1 VAGTGRQ
8 LVKADAAVTVVE
20 LGRRTTSGSGVPVVL
35 LHGLGDTAS
44 TWSAFAD
51 LLSRPTVAFDLRG
64 HGTSP
69 RPGEYTVDAMAADVL
84 AALGD
89 GPVDLVGHSMGGHV
103 ASEVALRAPER
114 VRRLVLE
121 DAPVPPRSGPPLPD
135 PDPPTRPKE
144 PIDFDWAVVA
154 PMRRALRATNPLW
167 WQGITRLPTPT
178 LWLSGGPASHLDP
191 SHVTSA
197 TAAMPN
203 ATMRVIPVGH
213 LIHTSDLESFAD
225 VVVPFLA

>member
-1 VAGTGRQ
+1 MST
-8 LVKADAAVTVVE
+8 VE

-44 TWSAFAD
+44 TWDGFTA
-51 LLSRPTVAFDLRG
+51 LLSRPTVALDLRG

-89 GPVDLVGHSMGGHV
+89 EPVDLVGHSMGGHV

-135 PDPPTRPKE
+135 PDPPEKPAE
-144 PIDFDWAVVA
+144 PIDFDWAVVGL
-154 PMRRALRATNPLW
+154 MRRALRATNPLW
-167 WQGITRLPTPT
+167 WQGIVRLPTPT

-191 SHVTSA
+191 SRVAAA

-213 LIHTSDLESFAD
+213 LIHTEAPESFAD